1 MILSTHG
8 IIQSISGV
16 DADAQAFITA
26 AGITDATQKSAI
38 NTLVVQLKSYSLWTK
53 MQAIYPIV
61 GGTAT
66 THKYN
71 LKNPLDTDA
80 AFRLTFTG
88 SWTHASTGMKPSSAY
103 ADTHFS
109 PSDVVSID
117 SSHMSFYSRT
127 NSNGTE
133 VEMGVAQDTL
143 LEARTSGTS
152 YMRMFQ
158 NSVNTTY
165 SDSDSLGHY
174 VTTRTGSTALA
185 AYKNGVSKAT
195 GTTGSSTAS
204 SASYYIGA
212 WNYAGPAYSSTK
224 ECAFASIGTGLSSTN
239 AADLYTIVQAYQ
251 TTLSRNV

>member
-1 MILSTHG
+1 MILATHG
-8 IIQSISGV
+8 IIKSILSL
-16 DADAQAFITA
+16 DADTQAFITA
-26 AGITDATQKSAI
+26 TGITDVTQI
-38 NTLVVQLKSYSLWTK
+38 NAVDYLVKQLKLNSLWTK

-88 SWTHASTGMKPSSAY
+88 SWTHASTGMKPSLAY

-109 PSDVVSID
+109 PSDVVSIN

-133 VEMGVAQDTL
+133 VEMGVGQDTL
-143 LEARTSGTS
+143 LEARTSGAS

-158 NSVNTTY
+158 TTVNTTY

-195 GTTGSSTAS
+195 GTTASSTAS

-212 WNYAGPAYSSTK
+212 WNQAGPAYSSTK

-251 TTLSRNV
+251 TALSRNV